1 MSPKAGKDETTSL
14 WAVIEGMQLRL
25 EALGLESEVVDAAV
39 TRGLEALL
47 ERDTSPPR
55 PVRRRAAARGSL
67 FSFFMGRP
75 AQA

>member
-1 MSPKAGKDETTSL
+1 MSPKAGNDGTTSL

-25 EALGLESEVVDAAV
+25 EALGLERDVVDAAV

-47 ERDTSPPR
+47 ERDTPP
-55 PVRRRAAARGSL
+55 PVAVRRHKAARSSL
-67 FSFFMGRP
+67 FSFFTGRP